1 MTTSLAFSS
10 AGARKW
16 TLAVAITVGLLLV
29 ALIGIRYAS
38 AVAPSDYG
46 LKEGDTVSAAGSDD
60 PDVYI
65 INDWGYKRLFLNPV
79 IFGFYGHLGGFAAVH
94 SITPATRDAFPTSGL
109 FRNCE
114 TNDEKVYGVETTGE
128 DTGVLHWVNTTGA
141 QAVADDP
148 NFFKKVFCINSNEF
162 NWYAK
167 GSNYTSV
174 SQVPSYVRVPGVPG
188 VPGAVTA
195 SLASDTPGAASLT
208 RTATGV
214 TYLKVNLS
222 GTGTVSSVRIVRKG
236 PGATA
241 DFGNVYLY
249 DGATRLT
256 SGRTPSSSD
265 SSITYSGLNLAVSGS
280 KTLSVV
286 ADMVS
291 TGATAGNVN
300 YFTVEKVADVTLA
313 SGTVGGSFPISGSN
327 FTVTGQTGGSVSVIK
342 SGSLA
347 NPNVGSSNA
356 EISEFK
362 ITANTEAAKIQRL
375 TLINAGTIK
384 YDQLTNLKL
393 VVSGTT
399 VATGVSTSGGYAIFD
414 FGSSPY
420 VIAKGDNRVFGMYA
434 DIGTGAKK
442 AETINF
448 YFEVS
453 ADVYAVGDQFG
464 FGMLPSFDS
473 TTGMNGSGSTK
484 AHSLTLQGGVLTL
497 SFIGPSATNVG
508 TSTTK
513 THLLDFDIS
522 SIANLEVRKTDIV
535 LCHAINGSTYDDISN
550 ATSASVG
557 FIDLNNVS
565 VVDRDTGT
573 AYVGPQDGTAFTT
586 ATTSGTSASPY
597 YTGNECATGKRGLA
611 KLFTDVFTMNAGET
625 KHLAIVADVKTANTG
640 TTGGVS
646 FASGDQFKAVLYNY
660 GTIVGTAGDLT
671 VLKYVGTNT
680 GPYSVDVVPSSNL
693 SGNSMTIQ
701 GSTLTLALAANPTA
715 GNHNYVK
722 GTSKVNAAGFSFS
735 AALGNDVKITAVT
748 LQGYADSTAAGGVT
762 TGNPGQLISAIRLV
776 DGDTGAQVAAGPST
790 NNLSLT
796 AGTGAGQAVFSNLT
810 WTIPGGAT
818 KTLLAQVDLATNAA
832 PTNNIFSFD
841 INATTDVTALDASS
855 NTINLANRRV
865 NGNGA
870 ATTYVTY
877 NDAGTLA
884 VAAAADNPTATAM
897 YWGQTGA
904 VFSKFKFTSTNE
916 GFYIERLNLY
926 DSAGSTTNIP
936 NNIKSVSLTYTNKA
950 GNSVTSVGQSFNSQ
964 ASTSFAFSGDAR
976 PYVPKDGSLY
986 VTVTANI
993 TPAADFFR
1001 ADGANFSI
1009 DLSVNPNSIATTND
1023 EFRALG
1029 EGSGTVKGTALT
1041 DLVGST
1047 TKVDASNMY
1056 VYRSFPQFT
1065 YVSTPAT
1072 TIAVGQDVFKFSITA
1087 MGLAAD
1093 GATVFFDGTT
1103 IASPSLTVI
1112 EAASG
1117 SMRFA
1122 VIASGESANALG
1134 LELRRVVD
1142 SSGASVDQLV
1152 ASASGAVTDYHY
1164 LIQNLN
1170 NLTGLATG
1178 NVGSASF
1185 RFKDVAAN
1193 QSIEI
1198 PAGSS
1203 NTFVLRL
1210 KTVTGYAKPYNSS
1223 SGRAADY
1230 VQIIMKTDQNSLAT
1244 WTDNGGANRNSSA
1257 SSKASI
1263 LKSLPMNGTRIN
1275 FQ

>member
-1 MTTSLAFSS
+1 MSNTLVYSGVS
-10 AGARKW
+10 KK
-16 TLAVAITVGLLLV
+16 TLAIIAITVGVLFV
-29 ALIGIRYAS
+29 ALIGIRYAA

-46 LKEGDTVSAAGSDD
+46 LHEGDTVSAAGSDD

-65 INDWGYKRLFLNPV
+65 VNDWGYKRLFLNPV
-79 IFGFYGHLGGFAAVH
+79 IFGMYGHLGGFANVK
-94 SITPATRDAFPTSGL
+94 SITPATRDAFGTSGL

-114 TNDEKVYGVETTGE
+114 TNDQKVYGVETTGE

-141 QAVADDP
+141 QAVADDA
-148 NFFKKVFCINSNEF
+148 NFFKKVFCINTNEF

-167 GSNYTSV
+167 SADYTSV
-174 SQVPSYVRVPGVPG
+174 SQVPSYARVPGQTPG
-188 VPGAVTA
+188 VPGAITV
-195 SLASDTPGAASLT
+195 SLASDNPGAASLT
-208 RTATGV
+208 KTATGV

-222 GTGTVSSVRIVRKG
+222 GTGTLASLRIVRKG

-265 SSITYSGLNLAVSGS
+265 SSITYSGLNLAISGS
-280 KTLSVV
+280 KVLSVV

-300 YFTVEKVADVTLA
+300 YFAVDSAASVVLT
-313 SGTVGGSFPISGSN
+313 SGTVGGSFPVNGSN
-327 FTVTGQTGGSVSVIK
+327 FTVTGQTGGSVTVIK

-347 NPNVGSSNA
+347 NPNVGSSNT

-362 ITANTEAAKIQRL
+362 ITANTEAAKVYRL

-384 YDQLTNLKL
+384 YDQLSNLKL
-393 VVSGTT
+393 AVSGTT

-420 VIAKGDNRVFGMYA
+420 VIAKGDNRVFQMYA

-453 ADVYAVGDQFG
+453 ADVYTVGDQFG

-513 THLLDFDIS
+513 THLLDFDMS
-522 SIANLEVRKTDIV
+522 SIANLEVRKTNIV
-535 LCHAINGSTYDDISN
+535 LCHATNGSTYDDISVAAS
-550 ATSASVG
+550 ATAG
-557 FIDLNNVS
+557 FVDLNNVQ
-565 VVDRDTGT
+565 VIDRDTGT

-586 ATTSGTSASPY
+586 ATTAGTSAAPY
-597 YTGNECATGKRGLA
+597 YTGNECASSKRGLA
-611 KLFTDVFTMNAGET
+611 KVFTDVFTMNAGET

-640 TTGGVS
+640 AGGVN

-660 GTIVGTAGDLT
+660 GTSVGTAGDLT
-671 VLKYVGTNT
+671 ILKYVGTNT

-693 SGNSMTIQ
+693 SGNTMTVQ

-722 GTSKVNAAGFSFS
+722 GTKNVNAAGFSFS

-748 LQGYADSTAAGGVT
+748 LQGYADSTAAGGVI
-762 TGNPGQLISAIRLV
+762 TGNPGQLISAIRLI
-776 DGDTGAQVAAGPST
+776 DGDTGAVVSSGPST
-790 NNLSLT
+790 NNLSL
-796 AGTGAGQAVFSNLT
+796 ASGTGAGQAVFNNLT
-810 WTIPGGAT
+810 WTIPGGQT

-832 PTNNIFSFD
+832 PTKNIFSFD
-841 INATTDVTALDASS
+841 IGATTDVTALDASS
-855 NTINLANRRV
+855 NTINLANKGV
-865 NGNGA
+865 NGVGA

-884 VAAAADNPTATAM
+884 VAAASDNPTATAF
-897 YWGQTGA
+897 YWGQTGTQ
-904 VFSKFKFTSTNE
+904 FSKFKFTSTNE

-926 DSAGSTTNIP
+926 DGAGSTTNIP
-936 NNIKSVSLTYTNKA
+936 NNIKSVSLTYTNQA
-950 GNSVTSVGQSFNSQ
+950 GSSVTTVGQSFNSQ

-976 PYVPKDGSLY
+976 PYVPKDGSMS
-986 VTVTANI
+986 VTVNANI
-993 TPAADFFR
+993 TPSADFFR
-1001 ADGANFSI
+1001 TDGANFSI
-1009 DLSVNPNSIATTND
+1009 DLSVNPQSVATTND
-1023 EFRALG
+1023 EFRAIG

-1047 TKVDASNMY
+1047 TKVAGNDMY

-1065 YVSTPAT
+1065 YIGTPAT

-1087 MGLAAD
+1087 MGLATD
-1093 GATVFFDGTT
+1093 GATVFFDGAT
-1103 IASPSLTVI
+1103 IASPSLTVNG
-1112 EAASG
+1112 AASG

-1122 VIASGESANALG
+1122 IIASGESTNALG
-1134 LELRRVVD
+1134 LQLRRVVD
-1142 SSGASVDQLV
+1142 SSGGTVDQLV

-1164 LIQNLN
+1164 GIQSLN
-1170 NLTGLATG
+1170 NLTGAAT
-1178 NVGSASF
+1178 NTIGSASF
-1185 RFKDVAAN
+1185 RFKDAATN

-1210 KTVTGYAKPYNSS
+1210 NTVTGYAKPYNSS
-1223 SGRAADY
+1223 SGRSADY
-1230 VQIIMKTDQNSLAT
+1230 MQVIMKTDQGNLVT
-1244 WTDNGGANRNSSA
+1244 WTDNGGANRNGSA
-1257 SSKASI
+1257 KSVANI